1 MAIREIPASRGIAGE
16 FVGLKDNR
24 GSVKGRGKGKGKERE
39 KKNPFTLV
47 LPSPSLSISSITSIE
62 REQKSFIAI
71 CAAVASFGLLAMFG
85 LNLAL
90 TQGAFQVRELKLQ
103 VIEMNELR
111 EASLSQVARVSA
123 PERLAESAVRLGM
136 VPSSKP
142 QFLDLNEESKVQVNS
157 ANQEA
162 RPQANQRVGR

>member
-1 MAIREIPASRGIAGE
+1 MAIREIPASPGVTSELI
-16 FVGLKDNR
+16 GLK
-24 GSVKGRGKGKGKERE
+24 KGGKR
-39 KKNPFTLV
+39 KNPLTLV
-47 LPSPSLSISSITSIE
+47 LPSSTLSIASITSIE

-111 EASLSQVARVSA
+111 EASLSQVARTSA
-123 PERLAESAVRLGM
+123 PERLAQSAARLGM
-136 VPSSKP
+136 IPSTKP
-142 QFLDLNEESKVQVNS
+142 QFLDLNQSSNVKLNPMS
-157 ANQEA
+157 
-162 RPQANQRVGR
+162 QRATR